1 MEYKLVKRDKKW
13 LQQPEVSSS
22 SSMILCVLDR
32 LVFVLLIGKKGSSE
46 SVSDDE
52 VEDEEDSVPFSGSL

>member
-1 MEYKLVKRDKKW
+1 
-13 LQQPEVSSS
+13 
-22 SSMILCVLDR
+22 MILCVLDR